1 MIRFEEADAALF
13 PGFERRVVQVDGNDI
28 LTLTA
33 GEGPPVLMLH
43 GDPQTHLCWHETAPD
58 LVPDHTVI
66 LTDLRGRGES
76 HAPKADAQGAAYA
89 KRVHAAEQVAVM
101 KALGHERFAVV
112 GHDRG
117 ARVARRMAL
126 DHAERITHLA
136 VLDVV
141 PVLDLYEGYTAE
153 MAQDYFYFNFLTQP
167 AEVTEPLIAGDAE
180 AFMRAILFGLPGAR
194 PDYDPCALEVY
205 LKSAACEAQ
214 VAAMCACFRAG
225 YFIDRAHDWADR
237 DSGRTIDCS
246 TLVVWGENGAMG
258 RHFDV
263 AAVWRRWCS
272 DATFLPLPC
281 GHFIPEEAPGETLA
295 ALRELLVRAPA
306 RASVA

>member
-1 MIRFEEADAALF
+1 MIRFEEVDAALLL
-13 PGFERRVVQVDGNDI
+13 GFERRVVKVEGNDI

-43 GDPQTHLCWHETAPD
+43 GDPQTHLCWHEIAPD
-58 LVPDHTVI
+58 LARDHTVI

-76 HAPKADAQGAAYA
+76 HVPQGDAQGAAYA

-101 KALGHERFAVV
+101 RALGHERFAVL

-141 PVLDLYEGYTAE
+141 PVLDLYDGYTAE
-153 MAQDYFYFNFLTQP
+153 VAQDYFYFNFLTQP

-194 PDYDPCALEVY
+194 PGYDPRALDIY
-205 LKSAACEAQ
+205 LKSAARDAQ

-225 YFIDRAHDWADR
+225 YFIDRAHDRADR
-237 DSGRTIDCS
+237 GAGCMIGCP
-246 TLVVWGENGAMG
+246 TLVAWGENGAMG
-258 RHFDV
+258 RHFDM
-263 AAVWRRWCS
+263 ARLWRRWCS
-272 DATFLPLPC
+272 DAAFVPLPC
-281 GHFIPEEAPGETLA
+281 GHFIPEEAPGKALA
-295 ALRELLVRAPA
+295 ALRALLA
-306 RASVA
+306 R